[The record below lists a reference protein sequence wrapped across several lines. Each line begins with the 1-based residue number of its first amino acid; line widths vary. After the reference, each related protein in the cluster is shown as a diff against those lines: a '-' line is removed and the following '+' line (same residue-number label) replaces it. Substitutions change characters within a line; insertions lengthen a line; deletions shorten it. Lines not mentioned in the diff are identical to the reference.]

1 MAGASRRYSHCSIQS
16 RYFRQQKA
24 SHVLNPSTSG
34 IKSSRIGYTQSA
46 AYVSLVAWCA
56 MFKLLVTTLV
66 LTAALVGF
74 VLAPRPWMPSGN
86 LGATAE
92 APRNSTPSPV
102 LVELFTSEGCSSCPP
117 ADELLTRLEQTQPV
131 AGTEVI
137 ALSEH
142 VDYWN
147 RLGWT
152 DPYSSSEFS
161 ARQNDYARAF
171 HIDEVYTPQMIV
183 DGRAQF
189 VGSNLSS
196 AREAIASAA
205 RDLRTAVTVSLASED
220 TRAASIT
227 LDVRVASL
235 SDVAFDLAEV
245 LVAITESG
253 LRSSVLR
260 GENAGRR
267 LSHTAVVRKL
277 RPIGSMDT
285 RAAFRAQPVVRIE
298 KTWKRDSLKAVVFV
312 QERTSR
318 RVLGAASVSLAR

>member
-1 MAGASRRYSHCSIQS
+1 
-16 RYFRQQKA
+16 
-24 SHVLNPSTSG
+24 
-34 IKSSRIGYTQSA
+34 
-46 AYVSLVAWCA
+46 
-56 MFKLLVTTLV
+56 MFKFLVTTLA

-74 VLAPRPWMPSGN
+74 VLTPRPPMLNGN
-86 LGATAE
+86 GEKADASRSS
-92 APRNSTPSPV
+92 ARSPV

-131 AGTEVI
+131 AGAEVI

-171 HIDEVYTPQMIV
+171 DTDGVYTPQMVV
-183 DGRAQF
+183 DGHAQF
-189 VGSNLSS
+189 VGSHLSR
-196 AREAIASAA
+196 AREAIAIASHNSKAP
-205 RDLRTAVTVSLASED
+205 VTVSLASED
-220 TRAASIT
+220 IRAASIT
-227 LDVRVASL
+227 LEVRAERPQSVSEGD
-235 SDVAFDLAEV
+235 SAEV
-245 LVAITESG
+245 LLAITESG
-253 LRSSVLR
+253 LRSSVSR

-277 RPIGSMDT
+277 MPLGSVDSQSG
-285 RAAFRAQPVVRIE
+285 AQFVAKPVVQID
-298 KTWKRDSLKAVVFV
+298 KGWKRDSLKAVVFV

-318 RVLGAASVSLAR
+318 RVLGVAAAPLGK

>member
-1 MAGASRRYSHCSIQS
+1 LKPKIALALVLVVPALALVVAGLVSKRAAVRYASAAQDRPPAAGAQR
-16 RYFRQQKA
+16 
-24 SHVLNPSTSG
+24 V
-34 IKSSRIGYTQSA
+34 
-46 AYVSLVAWCA
+46 
-56 MFKLLVTTLV
+56 
-66 LTAALVGF
+66 
-74 VLAPRPWMPSGN
+74 
-86 LGATAE
+86 
-92 APRNSTPSPV
+92 PV

-131 AGTEVI
+131 DGAEVI

-171 HIDEVYTPQMIV
+171 DTDTDGVYTPQMIV

-189 VGSNLSS
+189 VGSDSGR
-196 AREAIASAA
+196 ARKAIANAS
-205 RDLRTAVTVSLASED
+205 RDSKAAVTVSLASD
-220 TRAASIT
+220 DARGGSIT
-227 LDVRVASL
+227 LDVRAERPQSVSEGD
-235 SDVAFDLAEV
+235 SAEV
-245 LVAITESG
+245 LLAITESG
-253 LRSSVLR
+253 LRSSVSR

-277 RPIGSMDT
+277 TALGSVDSQGG
-285 RAAFRAQPVVRIE
+285 AQFVAKPVVQIPRG
-298 KTWKRDSLKAVVFV
+298 WKRDSLKAVVFV

-318 RVLGAASVSLAR
+318 RVLGVAATPLGK